1 MAAIRRAFAAL
12 GTPGFR
18 VLHYSVQR
26 DHLHLLVEADAVSRF
41 TRGVQGLA
49 IRLAKAIN
57 RVVGRHGHV
66 WGDRYH
72 ARLLRTPREVR
83 HALVYVL
90 NNARKHLRAVRGLD
104 PCSSAAWFDG
114 WAATP
119 TPPRGP
125 APVAR
130 PRTWLARLGWRR
142 LGLIDVHE
150 APSAVRVR
158 RNR

>member
-12 GTPGFR
+12 ETSGFR

-57 RVVGRHGHV
+57 RVVGRHERV

-90 NNARKHLRAVRGLD
+90 NNARKHLRAVRGFD
-104 PCSSAAWFDG
+104 PCSSAAWSRCP
-114 WAATP
+114 ATP
-119 TPPRGP
+119 F
-125 APVAR
+125 
-130 PRTWLARLGWRR
+130 
-142 LGLIDVHE
+142 I
-150 APSAVRVR
+150 
-158 RNR
+158 